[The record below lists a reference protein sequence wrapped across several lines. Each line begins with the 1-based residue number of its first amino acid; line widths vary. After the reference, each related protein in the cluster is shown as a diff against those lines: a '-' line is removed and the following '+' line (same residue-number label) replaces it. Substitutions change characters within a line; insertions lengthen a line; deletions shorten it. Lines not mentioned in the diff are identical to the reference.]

1 MEGQHLAGFSVG
13 SNNNDKLKVSHH
25 LSTNDTLIF
34 CGKDL
39 EQLQNLKCVLLCFKA
54 VSVLKINLGKPPE
67 VEALAQILGC
77 KVSNLPL
84 KQLGLLLG
92 SKFKSKIIRNLIL
105 EKMERRLS
113 GQKDLLV

>member
-1 MEGQHLAGFSVG
+1 MDGQHLAGLSVG
-13 SNNNDKLKVSHH
+13 SNHNDKLMVFH
-25 LSTNDTLIF
+25 LLSANDTLIF

-77 KVSNLPL
+77 KVSNLLL

-92 SKFKSKIIRNLIL
+92 SKFKSKNI
-105 EKMERRLS
+105 
-113 GQKDLLV
+113 